1 MSKLE
6 MVLSMYQ
13 TGWTDWS
20 KRRTAEHHC
29 HTFQSL
35 PGNRF
40 HSEPK
45 NLHCIMIRH
54 VRVSSRSKYLPPSVL
69 GATVTET
76 RTQTDAPAK
85 ARSTLSVGRNLPVD
99 DGAAEEI
106 VVELATD
113 VTVSVVV
120 DEARIDDEEVW
131 LANDDS
137 DEVTTLKVVVI
148 EDDGTGAE
156 EMDEVVMIIV
166 EEDVAREV
174 LKAVEVFTLV
184 TVEDDVGR
192 VGGLAGVQLPNPF

>member
-1 MSKLE
+1 MSGS
-6 MVLSMYQ
+6 VRGVSTY
-13 TGWTDWS
+13 
-20 KRRTAEHHC
+20 HHPYSEQ
-29 HTFQSL
+29 QS
-35 PGNRF
+35 PKP
-40 HSEPK
+40 EPK
-45 NLHCIMIRH
+45 QM
-54 VRVSSRSKYLPPSVL
+54 LPPKLDPHCPSV
-69 GATVTET
+69 ET
-76 RTQTDAPAK
+76 F
-85 ARSTLSVGRNLPVD
+85 PVD